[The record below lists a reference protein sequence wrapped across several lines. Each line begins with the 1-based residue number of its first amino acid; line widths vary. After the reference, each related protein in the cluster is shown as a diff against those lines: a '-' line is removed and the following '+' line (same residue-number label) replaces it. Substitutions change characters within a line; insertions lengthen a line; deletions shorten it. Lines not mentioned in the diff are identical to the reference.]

1 VENATLICPDKVIS
15 IVSTNATQSVYTNEA
30 LITTVRATYQDGST
44 RIVLAN
50 TPFTTGNPVLN
61 KTVSLSYTD
70 TLGNVNTCS
79 IAVNVVPKIK
89 VCSNGHTYNLNTD
102 GSDPGCVF
110 CHAYVGSIRTLVPS
124 VSTMTITID
133 TTLQDN
139 GVKLL
144 ITYMDGHTETITEG
158 YEDNLD
164 KHYLG
169 TKMVTIGYKGATTQ
183 ILVTTVCAKLT
194 CDICGFVY
202 ELYPDGTNPG
212 CPRCIS
218 KTPVFTGDVLHYES
232 VNYTEDIL
240 EKLYQDGIYRF
251 NKNDMLAVT
260 VENKSSSLVR
270 NLLGKIYPNM
280 TDRWLHLERSETIR
294 TK

>member
-1 VENATLICPDKVIS
+1 
-15 IVSTNATQSVYTNEA
+15 
-30 LITTVRATYQDGST
+30 
-44 RIVLAN
+44 
-50 TPFTTGNPVLN
+50 
-61 KTVSLSYTD
+61 
-70 TLGNVNTCS
+70 
-79 IAVNVVPKIK
+79 
-89 VCSNGHTYNLNTD
+89 
-102 GSDPGCVF
+102 
-110 CHAYVGSIRTLVPS
+110 
-124 VSTMTITID
+124 
-133 TTLQDN
+133 
-139 GVKLL
+139 
-144 ITYMDGHTETITEG
+144 MDGHTETITEG

-218 KTPVFTGDVLHYES
+218 KTPVFTGNVLHYDS

-251 NKNDMLAVT
+251 NKEDMLAVT